1 MKNLV
6 ALIVAALV
14 SISLFSQKVEIAFG
28 SHVMNGT
35 FNEFSNG
42 DLTKSTYGMSAKN
55 VYQNWGLYINY
66 YSNKKKI
73 YEDTVKIH
81 KPSSFNT
88 NVFDSTVYELKYMP
102 YGYTA
107 GISYSFKNR
116 LSVFAGAGVALF
128 RRKHAVYN
136 YTFMPTSTGNY
147 TEVYDS
153 NYSERIYEY
162 DRKFCFEMGLDYDF
176 LKSCKWSLGIRSGF
190 NTSTMFFGQ
199 CYAGYNF
206 SKSSNPT
213 KQ

>member
-1 MKNLV
+1 MKKLI
-6 ALIVAALV
+6 ALIAAAII
-14 SISLFSQKVEIAFG
+14 SISLWGQQIEIAFG

-35 FNEFSNG
+35 FNEFTSG
-42 DLTKSTYGMSAKN
+42 ELSKAAFGISAKN
-55 VYQNWGLYINY
+55 IYQNWGLYVNY

-73 YEDTVKIH
+73 YGDTFLIH

-102 YGYTA
+102 YGYIA
-107 GISYSFKNR
+107 GVSYSFENR
-116 LSVFAGAGVALF
+116 ISVFAGAGVAFF

-147 TEVYDS
+147 TEIYDA
-153 NYSERIYEY
+153 NYSESIYEY

-176 LKSCKWSLGIRSGF
+176 LKSWKWSLGVRGGF

-206 SKSSNPT
+206 SKSNNPT
-213 KQ
+213 K